1 MSSGKIGLLILV
13 ILFVLACGAPLS
25 IGQAS
30 GPEPSAPLADTA
42 PEGVECWAV
51 IVGAGDGEEEQ
62 QDAEAGEKN
71 GEEEEQDAEQEGEAE
86 PGAEPTDPDTPLWVW
101 VLAGLVVVFFGAL
114 TIILVKRTVT
124 A

>member
-1 MSSGKIGLLILV
+1 MISGKIGLLILV

-25 IGQAS
+25 VGQAS
-30 GPEPSAPLADTA
+30 ASEPYAPLADTA
-42 PEGVECWAV
+42 PEGVK
-51 IVGAGDGEEEQ
+51 DGEDEQ
-62 QDAEAGEKN
+62 QNAEDGEKN
-71 GEEEEQDAEQEGEAE
+71 GEVEQDAEQDGEAE

-101 VLAGLVVVFFGAL
+101 VLTAIFVVFFGAL